1 MTGNAGNR
9 PRFWATPLPPRPE
22 NPRGLA
28 YEYVGHTPLT
38 VVGPASGQRYRF
50 TPGTI
55 LAVDPRDRTA
65 LAAIPLLRR
74 R

>member
-1 MTGNAGNR
+1 MGYAGNR
-9 PRFWATPLPPRPE
+9 AHHAWALVPRTQGPRF
-22 NPRGLA
+22 NLA
-28 YEYVGHTPLT
+28 FEYIGHSAMT

-50 TPGTI
+50 TPGAI